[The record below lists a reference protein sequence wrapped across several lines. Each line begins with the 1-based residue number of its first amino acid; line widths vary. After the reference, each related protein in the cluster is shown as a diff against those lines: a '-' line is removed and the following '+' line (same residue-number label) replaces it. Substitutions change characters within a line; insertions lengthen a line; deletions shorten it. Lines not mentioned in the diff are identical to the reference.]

1 MDAPGQ
7 VEHDHACGE
16 FFLARYAGRRDRC
29 GWSST
34 EEKSP
39 GLADEVQFG
48 KQTAADLSNRRGL
61 VCLRSAGVSGRDFRT
76 HRPRRKTMGRL
87 IAPFRSSEIGA
98 AMHNQGLWNSRPGK
112 NKPGGE
118 IGARPRKI
126 RQI

>member
-7 VEHDHACGE
+7 VRHDHAGGQ

-34 EEKSP
+34 EEESP

-87 IAPFRSSEIGA
+87 IEAFRSSERGRRDA
-98 AMHNQGLWNSRPGK
+98 QSRIVEVHPRA
-112 NKPGGE
+112 KPVWTAE
-118 IGARPRKI
+118 LR
-126 RQI
+126 